1 MHTHKLLGLS
11 HPRSGSKSFANALSE
26 SGLDIGHE
34 ILGCDG
40 MVSWWHTAGFS
51 KPDNKRLFYCKRS
64 QCNIKPLILVHL
76 LRSPLDAIPSII
88 LENEFNNRNNN
99 SFRHRSTWI
108 MKRFGVDLSGE
119 ERISAAIKSYVF
131 WNLLIEDLKPDLI
144 VRIEHVES
152 DCAPLSAILEISTQ
166 IKAKR
171 FNQSINKYP
180 EAVKAHFTYNA
191 LVGCV
196 DYGTV
201 KYLNKYMDMY
211 G

>member
-1 MHTHKLLGLS
+1 
-11 HPRSGSKSFANALSE
+11 
-26 SGLDIGHE
+26 
-34 ILGCDG
+34 
-40 MVSWWHTAGFS
+40 
-51 KPDNKRLFYCKRS
+51 
-64 QCNIKPLILVHL
+64 
-76 LRSPLDAIPSII
+76 
-88 LENEFNNRNNN
+88 
-99 SFRHRSTWI
+99 

-119 ERISAAIKSYVF
+119 EKISAAIKSYVF